1 MFISPAVSISEI
13 VNSAEA
19 KTWLDSTGT
28 TCLAFSDTKRAEF
41 TRWMWNKIQEIGR
54 LIKGKC
60 RQ

>member
-54 LIKGKC
+54 
-60 RQ
+60 